1 MARRNRD
8 RRSEEAPQT
17 DWDTERTLAAAEEDA
32 AALPASLDGNMPAAD
47 ENAPGGAAVVTC
59 ACGGNEF
66 LLQAYLHVVDG
77 QPQNEMV
84 EVEGLTCP
92 QCGREYEAIP
102 VAGGRILRGDFVGY
116 ADLDED

>member
-8 RRSEEAPQT
+8 RRGTSQQPEDRES
-17 DWDTERTLAAAEEDA
+17 ERTLAAAEQDQAELA
-32 AALPASLDGNMPAAD
+32 ANQPAATD
-47 ENAPGGAAVVTC
+47 DAPGGAAVVTC
-59 ACGGNEF
+59 ACGSHEF

-77 QPQNEMV
+77 QPRDEMV

-102 VAGGRILRGDFVGY
+102 VAGGRVLRGDFVGY
-116 ADLDED
+116 ADLASDD

>member
-8 RRSEEAPQT
+8 RRGTSQQPE
-17 DWDTERTLAAAEEDA
+17 DWESERTLAAAEQDQAELA
-32 AALPASLDGNMPAAD
+32 ATQPAATD
-47 ENAPGGAAVVTC
+47 DAPGGAAVVTC
-59 ACGGNEF
+59 ACGGHEF

-77 QPQNEMV
+77 QPQGEMV

-102 VAGGRILRGDFVGY
+102 VAGGRVLRGDFIGY
-116 ADLDED
+116 ADLASDD

>member
-8 RRSEEAPQT
+8 RPAPQPP
-17 DWDTERTLAAAEEDA
+17 DWEVERTLAAAEEDA
-32 AALPASLDGNMPAAD
+32 AELAATQAPEID
-47 ENAPGGAAVVTC
+47 EAPGGAAVVTC

-66 LLQAYLHVVDG
+66 LLQAYLHVVNG
-77 QPQNEMV
+77 QPQQEMI

-102 VAGGRILRGDFVGY
+102 VAGGRVLRGDFVGY
-116 ADLDED
+116 TDLSAGE

>member
-1 MARRNRD
+1 MARRNRE
-8 RRSEEAPQT
+8 RRSEAPQPT
-17 DWDTERTLAAAEEDA
+17 DWDSERTLAAAEQDTVELEA
-32 AALPASLDGNMPAAD
+32 TQPAASD
-47 ENAPGGAAVVTC
+47 EAPGGAAVVTC

-66 LLQAYLHVVDG
+66 LLQAYLHIVDG
-77 QPQNEMV
+77 KPRDEMV

-116 ADLDED
+116 AEIDNDE